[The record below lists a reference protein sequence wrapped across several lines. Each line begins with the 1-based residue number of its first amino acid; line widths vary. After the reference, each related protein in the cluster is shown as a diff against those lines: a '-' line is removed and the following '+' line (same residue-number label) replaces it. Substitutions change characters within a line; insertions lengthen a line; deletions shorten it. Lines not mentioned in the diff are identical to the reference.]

1 MRRHFPLLDPLIP
14 GLKTSI
20 PGSSGA
26 LVTWNFPTDVEMES
40 SVVDVTLLRGQVE
53 FLSSFDAES
62 SSGGFVL
69 LRTCSSN
76 LLMTLRAIIEC
87 DVRRL
92 QLDPLSPPNHTH
104 TQN

>member
-1 MRRHFPLLDPLIP
+1 MRRHFPLLDPLSP

-26 LVTWNFPTDVEMES
+26 LVTWNFPTDMEMES
-40 SVVDVTLLRGQVE
+40 SAVDATLLRGQVE

-87 DVRRL
+87 DVRRV
-92 QLDPLSPPNHTH
+92 QLDRLALGSNSDT
-104 TQN
+104 